1 MAKFHDMCDRGRG
14 QLSDRI
20 QEGASGIASGAVSS
34 SAATSSGGGMGIG
47 GGAPGTDQP
56 PLPEGWEQKQ
66 DGLKTVYV
74 NAKLKARQETRPYC
88 SRESLG
94 QLLSAIDQIH
104 NDTRS
109 SSALSVLARSLGQK
123 IVKPELSRKATVML
137 LGNGL
142 GPQTFV
148 ETYTGQPLKHTGLG
162 TTGYFTIVS
171 KGASR
176 EIEKGDS
183 ALQRFHDPQ
192 RLRKIQGMD
201 RSIAAEQVMSP
212 QNRLAAHFS
221 TASWFPPVTDDRS
234 NVTPMTDNPAL
245 CNALELIE
253 CLLFWSTFNISSPC
267 LNLIDRMSPLLVYSS
282 IRRPSTTE
290 ILSHSSLSALQ
301 SSKVSQRLQT
311 PPLHSKRSEDTL
323 QAASRQSGKSTT
335 SSLTRWIMPQILE
348 ILILMPSPQ
357 TKV

>member
-20 QEGASGIASGAVSS
+20 QGHAPGTASGAGPS
-34 SAATSSGGGMGIG
+34 SAAAPSGGGMGIG
-47 GGAPGTDQP
+47 GGAPGVDQP

-94 QLLSAIDQIH
+94 QLLSAIDQLH

-123 IVKPELSRKATVML
+123 IVKPELGRKATVML

-148 ETYTGQPLKHTGLG
+148 ETYTGQPIKHTGLG

-183 ALQRFHDPQ
+183 ALQRFHEPQ

-212 QNRLAAHFS
+212 KNRLAARLSNDSPSRLQQHCTSQHHCSSKTMREYEAHFNRILE
-221 TASWFPPVTDDRS
+221 TPPPRH
-234 NVTPMTDNPAL
+234 
-245 CNALELIE
+245 
-253 CLLFWSTFNISSPC
+253 
-267 LNLIDRMSPLLVYSS
+267 
-282 IRRPSTTE
+282 RRPIKCSP
-290 ILSHSSLSALQ
+290 
-301 SSKVSQRLQT
+301 RG
-311 PPLHSKRSEDTL
+311 
-323 QAASRQSGKSTT
+323 RQPCPV
-335 SSLTRWIMPQILE
+335 MPFN
-348 ILILMPSPQ
+348 
-357 TKV
+357 